1 MVCYSK
7 AEAWFFGGRTLTYR
21 NESNLLIYH
30 GSSLYY
36 NPAAARAKNIKN
48 KKDLVQ
54 DREHL
59 SRCIKVCSSNESIVT
74 SPICS
79 FIMVLACITTQQQL
93 GQKNI
98 RNKKDLVWDRE
109 YVIQDDLKSIRM
121 SHWRHMMVDGA
132 KF

>member
-1 MVCYSK
+1 MVCYSR

-59 SRCIKVCSSNESIVT
+59 SHCFKIRSSESDIWNKSNLLIYYCSSLYYNQAAGRAKHI
-74 SPICS
+74 
-79 FIMVLACITTQQQL
+79 Q
-93 GQKNI
+93 
-98 RNKKDLVWDRE
+98 NKK
-109 YVIQDDLKSIRM
+109 I
-121 SHWRHMMVDGA
+121 
-132 KF
+132 

>member
-1 MVCYSK
+1 MVCYSR

-59 SRCIKVCSSNESIVT
+59 SHFLKICSSKESDNLLIYYG
-74 SPICS
+74 SSLYYNP
-79 FIMVLACITTQQQL
+79 AAARA
-93 GQKNI
+93 KK
-98 RNKKDLVWDRE
+98 NKKDLVWD
-109 YVIQDDLKSIRM
+109 YIPDDRKS
-121 SHWRHMMVDGA
+121 
-132 KF
+132 

>member
-48 KKDLVQ
+48 K
-54 DREHL
+54 
-59 SRCIKVCSSNESIVT
+59 T
-74 SPICS
+74 
-79 FIMVLACITTQQQL
+79 
-93 GQKNI
+93 
-98 RNKKDLVWDRE
+98 DLVWDRE
-109 YVIQDDLKSIRM
+109 YVIQDDLKSIENNQPIRE
-121 SHWRHMMVDGA
+121 STSTYRKIASSNTSCLEAHAGFFRLLRKGIFVPYVLWYFE
-132 KF
+132 KKLIF